1 MAKTSR
7 KTKKTWRKNID
18 LNDVESGFQQNKDDE
33 IFGKQDFVIDT
44 SSKEVKNAKKLKS
57 SEILTN
63 KSKINLPLERNN
75 KPEKGKTVNRL
86 MKIAGKIDNSTS
98 MASVDKNGL
107 INADNKDLWDDSDND
122 NGNSNDNGNDDNDPN
137 AKLPIK
143 KPKTM
148 EFGPIQ
154 LHGQQD
160 LGIVSGQSYNPSL
173 ESWKQLINKEYELE
187 KINELNR
194 QELAEKQE
202 LIERLIKEVDE
213 DSDDDDDD
221 ENDENDKDDDENKND
236 KDINKD
242 NQSDQQSQPSFK
254 LSANKPTENKKK
266 TKYQRNKELRNQ
278 KRLQLQQ
285 NLKALKHQIHEISQ
299 LENIETEAKPLQHV
313 SKPKDK
319 KVKKLYKYQNINKP
333 LEVKLSNELTGNLK
347 NLKSEGNLLVS
358 NFNHLQSKG
367 IIEARVPVAKKQ
379 KYKPK
384 VTEKWTYKDFN

>member
-57 SEILTN
+57 SQILTN

-107 INADNKDLWDDSDND
+107 INAANKDLWDDSD
-122 NGNSNDNGNDDNDPN
+122 NDNGNDDNDPN

-148 EFGPIQ
+148 EYGPIQ
-154 LHGQQD
+154 LHGQQV

-221 ENDENDKDDDENKND
+221 DENEIDDENDDDKND
-236 KDINKD
+236 KDNNKN
-242 NQSDQQSQPSFK
+242 NQTGHPSFK
-254 LSANKPTENKKK
+254 LSVNKPTETKRK

-358 NFNHLQSKG
+358 TFNNLQSKG
-367 IIEARVPVAKKQ
+367 MIEARVPVAKKQ